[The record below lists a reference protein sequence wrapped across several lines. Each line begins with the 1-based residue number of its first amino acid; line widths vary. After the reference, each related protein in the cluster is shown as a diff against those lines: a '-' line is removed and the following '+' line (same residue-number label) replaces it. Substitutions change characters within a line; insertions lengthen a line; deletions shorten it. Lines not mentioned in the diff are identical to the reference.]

1 MTTLSYNELRE
12 LMEQGVIENSH
23 PERIQGASIDLTLG
37 DIIKVESAMRCDEPI
52 DLSERPRRYPHFNSV
67 NLIAYDGYL
76 LEPGAFIL
84 GVTREVINMPNDMK
98 GSYCLNS
105 SLGRAGLDNAFAGF
119 IDPGYQGTITVELKN
134 VLQYHTLVIRPGMR
148 VGQISFER
156 LSSPVP
162 EFASYRNRGSYNGT
176 QGEPTCR

>member
-37 DIIKVESAMRCDEPI
+37 NVIWIESAARCDMPV
-52 DLSERPRRYPHFNSV
+52 DLSNIPRRYPKFDPIHISNIGS
-67 NLIAYDGYL
+67 YGM
-76 LEPGAFIL
+76 EPGQFIL
-84 GVTREVINMPNDMK
+84 GVTREAINMPNDMK